1 MSDEGQLE
9 KAVAEL
15 QQAHKLHTQQATEK
29 QSKLEN
35 LLTLWQRHVFTC
47 LFVTWCVALLPKL
60 QTRAEQK
67 QQCFGR
73 LISGMREICCFC
85 SPG

>member
-9 KAVAEL
+9 RAVAEL
-15 QQAHKLHTQQATEK
+15 QQAHKLHTQHATEK

-47 LFVTWCVALLPKL
+47 LFVTWCVSLLPKL
-60 QTRAEQK
+60 PIRTEQTNTNVFQV
-67 QQCFGR
+67 
-73 LISGMREICCFC
+73 
-85 SPG
+85 